1 MGPSTCF
8 CREYCIASPIFC
20 GAHVL
25 QLAVK
30 AISRLLRDTSIG
42 EARFGKR
49 AVFSFWHCSLGGF
62 QALCLWNFFFSS
74 GLPFFLRFSICLF
87 VLHFLFFSLLLCY
100 FFHILDFLFSQFIF
114 CSISF
119 LFFGLI
125 LVVFLCYFYYL
136 FPFYFLIKIKKYF

>member
-62 QALCLWNFFFSS
+62 QALCLWNFFFFVWFTIFLKVFYLSVCFTFS
-74 GLPFFLRFSICLF
+74 FFFITVVLLFSYFRFF
-87 VLHFLFFSLLLCY
+87 VFPIYFLFNFIFIFRFNISCIFMLFFITFSL
-100 FFHILDFLFSQFIF
+100 FIF
-114 CSISF
+114 
-119 LFFGLI
+119 LL
-125 LVVFLCYFYYL
+125 
-136 FPFYFLIKIKKYF
+136 K